1 MQIAPDIQR
10 VAENLSYGQHKRE
23 CPQCQGTRSKNKK
36 DKPLSIKIDGDGV
49 QYFCHHCDTE
59 GGWIHD
65 NKLPR
70 LRPMPTNQEP
80 IRVPTETKNTSAYN
94 YLKSRKIAEEVIDK
108 HTILGTYRFNGK
120 TVPAVGFPY
129 RDGDTVNSVKWRSA
143 DDDKRFS
150 QENVCEDFF
159 NLDSYV
165 NGNDILICEGE
176 VDALAWMS
184 CELPEGL
191 TVLSIPNGAPAKVK
205 DGTFDPKHDN
215 KFRYIW
221 RAKKQLE
228 SAKRIILNTDA
239 DTAGKALEDEIIRR
253 IGSSKVWTIDLNGY
267 KDASEALSERGT
279 EYLEEQLEYAEML
292 PTVGLH
298 DASVY
303 HDSIQNL
310 YENGQMKGAS
320 TGFTSLDQ
328 YMQVPLGMLTV
339 VTGFP
344 GSGKSDLVDQ
354 LCLNLAKEKGW
365 KTVYCSFE
373 KPPELHIAQLSQK
386 FTNKPF
392 FTGPTTRMSDEEK
405 DHAVNWVNDH
415 FIFMDHRR
423 EGPNTIEGIL
433 EVASAAVM
441 RMGCRCLVI
450 DPYNYLVV
458 DQGSKETDTIS
469 GMLTKVQQW
478 AKSHDAHVF
487 FVAHPTKINQER
499 RTGKKVV
506 VTGHDIAGSAS
517 WFAKADIGLTVWR
530 HPTDDE
536 PPEAHVW
543 KVRWSWIGRHGHTSL
558 HFDKVT
564 SRWEDL
570 SPEVDDYDWDVFS
583 TLD

>member
-10 VAENLSYGQHKRE
+10 VAQNLSYGQHKQE
-23 CPQCQGTRSKNKK
+23 CPECQGTRSKNTK
-36 DKPLSIKIDGDGV
+36 DKPLSINVDSKGV
-49 QYFCHHCDTE
+49 QYHCHHCDTE
-59 GGWIHD
+59 GGWMHD
-65 NKLPR
+65 NRLPR
-70 LRPMPTNQEP
+70 MEPMPRTQKP
-80 IRVPTETKNTSAYN
+80 ITIPNETKNTSAYN
-94 YLKSRKIAEEVIDK
+94 YLKGRKIAEEVIEE

-120 TVPAVGFPY
+120 VVPAVGFKY
-129 RDGDTVNSVKWRSA
+129 KDGDTVNSVKWRSA

-165 NGNDILICEGE
+165 NGNDVLICEGE

-205 DGTFDPKHDN
+205 DGSFDPKHDN

-253 IGSSKVWTIDLNGY
+253 IGRSKVWTIDLSGY

-279 EYLEEQLEYAEML
+279 DYLEGQLEYAEML

-303 HDSIQNL
+303 QDAIQNL
-310 YENGQMKGAS
+310 YENGEMRGAS
-320 TGFTSLDQ
+320 TGIPSLDKL
-328 YMQVPLGMLTV
+328 MQVPLGMLTV
-339 VTGFP
+339 VTGVP
-344 GSGKSDLVDQ
+344 SSGKSDLIDQ
-354 LCLNLAKEKGW
+354 VCLNLAKEKGW

-386 FTNKPF
+386 LIDKPF
-392 FTGPTTRMSDEEK
+392 FTGPTNRMSEEEK
-405 DHAVNWVNDH
+405 DHSVNWVNDH

-423 EGPNTIEGIL
+423 EGPNTIDKIL

-450 DPYNYLVV
+450 DPYNYLEL
-458 DQGSKETDTIS
+458 DQTNRETDNIS
-469 GMLTKVQQW
+469 SMLTKVQQW
-478 AKSHDAHVF
+478 AKSHEAHVF
-487 FVAHPTKINQER
+487 FIAHPTKIHQDR
-499 RTGKKVV
+499 RSKSKVV
-506 VTGHDIAGSAS
+506 VTGHDIAGSFA

-530 HPTDDE
+530 HPTDEE

-543 KVRWSWIGRHGHTSL
+543 KVRWNWIGKHGHTAL
-558 HFDKVT
+558 HFDKT
-564 SRWEDL
+564 TTRWQDL
-570 SPEVDDYDWDVFS
+570 SPELDDYDWDVF
-583 TLD
+583 